1 MKSKRAAKG
10 RDTRIFC
17 IATAMKANAND
28 PEHQFRGLARTQPVS
43 VIPVALASSVIRVV
57 TNCMDEPRRDVG
69 EP

>member
-1 MKSKRAAKG
+1 MESKRAAKG

-43 VIPVALASSVIRVV
+43 VIPVALASSVTCVV
-57 TNCMDEPRRDVG
+57 TQLKE
-69 EP
+69 